1 MLKQAH
7 ITIKELVPIVLGAA
21 VWGREWYGRTV
32 QVWCDNSA
40 VVAILNW
47 GNSQDPEAMHLMRC
61 LAFIKAKF
69 QFALFAT
76 HIKGTNNDLA
86 DALSRKL
93 FPLSPPAGSPRS
105 NFPPAGAVGPDDDI
119 KAGLDIS
126 SLDRSV
132 ECYFRS
138 GLAPSTHQ
146 SYESAKR
153 RFLQFCKQANFNPLP
168 LNENLR
174 CRYVAYLAEEGLSP
188 RTIKPYL
195 SAVRHLQVAMNLP
208 DPKIGEMARLEQVL
222 KGAKREYVKKNPD
235 KRERLPITP
244 DLLIKMKSIWSK
256 DPSKFDNI
264 MIWAA
269 CCLCYFG
276 FLRSG
281 EVTVPS
287 EAAYDSGAHLNMAD
301 VSVDSIEDPSVV
313 KVRIKASKTD
323 QFRRGVDIY
332 VGRTHNQL
340 CPVEALMTYVA
351 RRGKQQGPFF

>member
-1 MLKQAH
+1 M
-7 ITIKELVPIVLGAA
+7 E
-21 VWGREWYGRTV
+21 R
-32 QVWCDNSA
+32 
-40 VVAILNW
+40 
-47 GNSQDPEAMHLMRC
+47 
-61 LAFIKAKF
+61 
-69 QFALFAT
+69 
-76 HIKGTNNDLA
+76 
-86 DALSRKL
+86 
-93 FPLSPPAGSPRS
+93 
-105 NFPPAGAVGPDDDI
+105 
-119 KAGLDIS
+119 
-126 SLDRSV
+126 
-132 ECYFRS
+132 YFRS

-153 RFLQFCKQANFNPLP
+153 RFLQFCKQANFTPLP
-168 LNENLR
+168 LNENLL

-195 SAVRHLQVAMNLP
+195 SAVRHLQVAMSLP

-244 DLLIKMKSIWSK
+244 DLLIKMKSIWNK

-269 CCLCYFG
+269 CSLCYFG

-287 EAAYDSGAHLNMAD
+287 EAAYDSGTHLNMAD
-301 VSVDSIEDPSVV
+301 ISVDSIENPSVV

-351 RRGKQQGPFF
+351 RRGKQQGPFFRFEDNRLLTKDRFITKVREALTQAGINAKAYSGHSFRIGAATRPEEKVCLLRRFKPLDDGKVQLTYYTLDSLGKS

>member
-1 MLKQAH
+1 M
-7 ITIKELVPIVLGAA
+7 E
-21 VWGREWYGRTV
+21 R
-32 QVWCDNSA
+32 
-40 VVAILNW
+40 
-47 GNSQDPEAMHLMRC
+47 
-61 LAFIKAKF
+61 
-69 QFALFAT
+69 
-76 HIKGTNNDLA
+76 
-86 DALSRKL
+86 
-93 FPLSPPAGSPRS
+93 
-105 NFPPAGAVGPDDDI
+105 
-119 KAGLDIS
+119 
-126 SLDRSV
+126 
-132 ECYFRS
+132 YFRS

-168 LNENLR
+168 LNENLL

-222 KGAKREYVKKNPD
+222 KGAKREYVKKNPC

-244 DLLIKMKSIWSK
+244 DLLMKMKSIWSK

-287 EAAYDSGAHLNMAD
+287 EAAYDSGVHLNMAD
-301 VSVDSIEDPSVV
+301 VSVDSIENPSVV

-351 RRGKQQGPFF
+351 RRGKQQGLFFRFEDNRVLTKDRFISKVREALTQAGIDAKAYAGHSFRIGAATMAGRKGLSSEKIQTLGRWESSAYLLYIRLSREELASVSKTISTS